1 MIIFRILLQFY
12 ADFLQTVHRFI
23 SLIAKRMLNHSI
35 MTQYVSCA
43 FAKHGR
49 IALYYCIYIYT
60 YTFHV
65 YVVYIMHIK
74 RTIRQT
80 RRSHFDCCTLYDR
93 TDRLHL
99 IYQPY
104 TTHPKCSCVFSCSF
118 FIHITS
124 LFFIISFILLL
135 AAVLVAGTVL
145 GGALADA
152 ANAAQKAGT
161 AAAKSRAAQQPAAEK

>member
-49 IALYYCIYIYT
+49 IALYITFTYIYT
-60 YTFHV
+60 YV
-65 YVVYIMHIK
+65 YIK

-104 TTHPKCSCVFSCSF
+104 TTHPKCSCVFVF
-118 FIHITS
+118 
-124 LFFIISFILLL
+124 LFFFYFLVPFNIYFLFILLL

-152 ANAAQKAGT
+152 ERGP
-161 AAAKSRAAQQPAAEK
+161 KSRGSGSQQPAASSQQPAAEK